1 MTRLSKVYL
10 FLAILSA
17 CTWALDEYLSGDEFF
32 QQDAI
37 AHSPDYI
44 GIGYTK
50 IEMNEQG
57 VPRYKLYADRMTHYS
72 DDNSTEMD
80 KPVLTYYNPKTPPW
94 VIRSE
99 TGLITQGYEQLF
111 LNGKVFIRRD
121 QAPGIQSV
129 KVNTSNARIW
139 PKENYAET
147 DDWAELIMLPDKV
160 SGTGA
165 KLYFVDPFRL
175 ELLSNVRGRY
185 AAR

>member
-1 MTRLSKVYL
+1 MTRQTKVYL
-10 FLAILSA
+10 VLTIFSA
-17 CTWALDEYLSGDEFF
+17 CTWAINEYFSGDEFF
-32 QQDAI
+32 QQDPI

-57 VPRYKLYADRMTHYS
+57 VPSYKLFTERMTHYG
-72 DDNSTEMD
+72 DDDSTEMK
-80 KPVLTYYNPKTPPW
+80 KPVLTYYNLKTPPW

-99 TGLITQGYEQLF
+99 TGLLTEGNEHLF
-111 LNGKVFIRRD
+111 LNGKVFISRD
-121 QAPGIQSV
+121 SAPGIRLV
-129 KVNTSNARIW
+129 KINTTNARVR

-147 DDWAELIMLPDKV
+147 DEWTELIMPPDKA

-165 KLYFVDPFRL
+165 KLYFSDPIRL
-175 ELLSNVRGRY
+175 ELLSKVRGSY

>member
-1 MTRLSKVYL
+1 VAY
-10 FLAILSA
+10 F
-17 CTWALDEYLSGDEFF
+17 
-32 QQDAI
+32 
-37 AHSPDYI
+37 

-57 VPRYKLYADRMTHYS
+57 VPWYKLYADRMDHYS

-80 KPVLTYYNPKTPPW
+80 KPVLTYYSPKKPPW

-99 TGLITQGYEQLF
+99 TGLLTDGNEQLF
-111 LNGKVFIRRD
+111 LNGKVFISRD
-121 QAPGIQSV
+121 RAPGVRLV
-129 KVNTSNARIW
+129 KLNTTNVRVR

-147 DDWAELIMLPDKV
+147 DEWAELIMPPDKV

-165 KLYFVDPFRL
+165 KLYFADQIHL
-175 ELLSNVRGRY
+175 ELLSNVRGEY